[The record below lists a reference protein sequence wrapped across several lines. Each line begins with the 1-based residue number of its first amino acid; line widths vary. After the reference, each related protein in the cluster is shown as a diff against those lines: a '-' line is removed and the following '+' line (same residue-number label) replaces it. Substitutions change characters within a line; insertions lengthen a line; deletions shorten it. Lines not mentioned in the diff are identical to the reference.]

1 MEEDTI
7 MNNETQPIIK
17 VDDVTVAYQDTAV
30 LWKVNISLPKGKLIA
45 VVGPNGAGKST
56 MIKAIMGI
64 IKPDSGTITVMGQ
77 RLDDIKERH
86 KKISYMPQRES
97 LDETFP
103 VNCLDVVLMGRYG
116 HIGWFKRPSAKD
128 RELAMAALRRFDM
141 EEFAD
146 RQIGELSGGQK
157 QRVLLARS
165 YVQDAEIIFLDEPFG
180 GIDLKTEEVIL
191 QLLKELRDE
200 GKTIVV
206 ITHDLASLKQHFDYA
221 WLLNIHSIAFGRPD
235 EVLTRE
241 NIAHCYGGTVHV
253 MEYDEIA

>member
-1 MEEDTI
+1 